1 MNTSIKTTNNMTEM
15 LFEKR
20 NKEYGAYA
28 IRTTYN
34 DSLLKSLLILAAI
47 LLLIVGSTYAYNN
60 FFAEKTVLAEKEI
73 FFPDLVTEVDLT
85 NPADQKKVD
94 PPKTTHKPATQALA
108 TSFVDDPKKQPDPN
122 AKIGAITSPEIIG
135 DTTDLIT
142 VVGDPTGRG
151 AIPETK
157 PIVEDKTVIIAD
169 IMPEFPGGT
178 DALMYFLS
186 NNIVYPDKAVALGV
200 EGTVYV
206 NFVINKEG
214 KVDKIKILKGIG
226 GDCNEEAMRVV
237 AKMPKWKPGMNAGK
251 EVGVMFNLPIRFRL
265 Q

>member
-1 MNTSIKTTNNMTEM
+1 MNTTIKSTNNMTEM

-34 DSLLKSLLILAAI
+34 DSLIKSLLILGAI
-47 LLLIVGSTYAYNN
+47 LLLIVGSTLAYNN
-60 FFAEKTVLAEKEI
+60 FFAEKPLALEKEI
-73 FFPDLVTEVDLT
+73 YFPDVVTEVDLT
-85 NPADQKKVD
+85 DHTQQKKVE
-94 PPKTTHKPATQALA
+94 PPKTHYKPATQAIA
-108 TSFVDDPKKQPDPN
+108 TTFTDNPERQPDPN
-122 AKIGAITSPEIIG
+122 AKLGASTSPEVKG

-142 VVGDPTGRG
+142 VIGDPKGG
-151 AIPETK
+151 VLPEVK
-157 PIVEDKTVIIAD
+157 PIVEDKIEIVAD
-169 IMPEFPGGT
+169 VMPEFPGGT
-178 DALMYFLS
+178 EALMHFLS

-214 KVDKIKILKGIG
+214 KVDNIKILKGIG

-251 EVGVMFNLPIRFRL
+251 EVKVMFNLPIRFRL